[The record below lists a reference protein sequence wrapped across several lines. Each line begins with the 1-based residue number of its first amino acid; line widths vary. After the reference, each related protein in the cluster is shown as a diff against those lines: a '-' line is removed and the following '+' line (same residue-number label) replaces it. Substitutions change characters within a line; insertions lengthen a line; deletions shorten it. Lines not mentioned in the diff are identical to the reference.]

1 MEIPQR
7 RPPKKSPKLGLRLA
21 VAAAVLIAIGILIFA
36 LTKKNTSVDPTVST
50 TAPTQ
55 AATESTTTTE
65 VTEPTA
71 PVKTV
76 IHYAAAGDLNVNDK
90 TVGAGDAA
98 GYTEAFLDVAH
109 LLARADVASVN
120 FEGNLC
126 GEPYGAG
133 GSAPQ
138 ALAEAM
144 GKMGI
149 DLVQMANSYSINKG
163 LSGLATS
170 LNGITAA
177 GMEPVGAYAT
187 NQDFKEGKGYTIK
200 NVQGIRIAF
209 MAFTKGMD
217 GMALP
222 AGSEDCVNVLYTD
235 YDSAYQE
242 VDTEGITSIID
253 AAKKENPDLIVA
265 MLHWGSEFNDT
276 ISKSQENIVK
286 LMQENGVDA
295 ILGTHS
301 HYVQKVDFNR
311 ETGSLV
317 AYSLGDFFSD
327 AARSGTE
334 YSMVLDMEITK
345 DHTTGETKIT
355 NYTYTPIFTVNEME
369 DEKQKPLKVVRLEEA
384 IIAYENGYID
394 KVSPE
399 TFAKMQYAKERIAA
413 RIKGE

>member
-1 MEIPQR
+1 M
-7 RPPKKSPKLGLRLA
+7 
-21 VAAAVLIAIGILIFA
+21 
-36 LTKKNTSVDPTVST
+36 
-50 TAPTQ
+50 
-55 AATESTTTTE
+55 
-65 VTEPTA
+65 
-71 PVKTV
+71 
-76 IHYAAAGDLNVNDK
+76 IHYAVAGDLNVTDK

-98 GYTEAFLDVAH
+98 GYTAAFLDVAH
-109 LLARADVASVN
+109 LLARADVASLN

-138 ALAEAM
+138 AMAEAM
-144 GKMGI
+144 HKMGI

-170 LNGITAA
+170 LNAVTAA
-177 GMEPVGAYAT
+177 GMEPIGAYAT
-187 NQDFKEGKGYTIK
+187 NQDFAEGKGYTIK
-200 NVQGIRIAF
+200 NVKGIRIAF

-242 VDTEGITSIID
+242 VNEEKITSIVS
-253 AAKKENPDLIVA
+253 AAKKEKPDLIVA

-276 ISKSQENIVK
+276 ISKSQESIVK

-301 HYVQKVDFNR
+301 HYVQKVAFDPA
-311 ETGSLV
+311 TGNLV

-327 AARSGTE
+327 ADRSGSE
-334 YSMVLDMEITK
+334 YSIVLDLQITK
-345 DHTTGETKIT
+345 NNETGETKIT
-355 NYTYTPIFTVNEME
+355 GYTYTPIFIINEE
-369 DEKQKPLKVVRLEEA
+369 EKPLKVVRLNEA
-384 IIAYENGYID
+384 ITAYENGYID

-399 TFAKMQYAKERIAA
+399 TYAKMQYAKERIEA

>member
-7 RPPKKSPKLGLRLA
+7 RPPRKSPKIGIRLA
-21 VAAAVLIAIGILIFA
+21 IAAAVMVAVTILIFS
-36 LTKKNTSVDPTVST
+36 LTKKNTPAPADPTVST
-50 TAPTQ
+50 TVPTQ
-55 AATESTTTTE
+55 ATTE
-65 VTEPTA
+65 TTATEPTE
-71 PVKTV
+71 PDKTV
-76 IHYAAAGDLNVNDK
+76 IHYAVAGDLNVNDK

-98 GYTEAFLDVAH
+98 GYTAAFLDVAH
-109 LLARADVASVN
+109 LLARADVASIN

-144 GKMGI
+144 QKMGV

-170 LNGITAA
+170 LNGIKAA

-187 NQDFKEGKGYTIK
+187 NEDFKESKGYTIK
-200 NVQGIRIAF
+200 NVKGVRIAF
-209 MAFTKGMD
+209 VAFTKGMD

-222 AGSEDCVNVLYTD
+222 AGSEDCVNVLYSD
-235 YDSAYQE
+235 YDSAYQV
-242 VDTEGITSIID
+242 VDTEKITSIIT
-253 AAKKENPDLIVA
+253 AAKKEKPDLIVA

-276 ISKSQENIVK
+276 ISTSQEAIVE
-286 LMQENGVDA
+286 LMQANGVDV

-301 HYVQKVDFNR
+301 HYVQKISFDS
-311 ETGSLV
+311 EAGKLV
-317 AYSLGDFFSD
+317 AFSMGDFFSD
-327 AARSGTE
+327 ASRSGSE
-334 YSMVLDMEITK
+334 YSLVLDLEITK
-345 DHTTGETKIT
+345 DLKTGETKIT
-355 NYTYTPIFTVNEME
+355 NYTYTPIFTVSEE
-369 DEKQKPLKVVRLEEA
+369 EKPLRVVRLDEA
-384 IIAYENGYID
+384 MIAYENGYID

-399 TFAKMQYAKERIAA
+399 TYAKMQYAKERIEA

>member
-7 RPPKKSPKLGLRLA
+7 RPPKKNPHLGLRLA
-21 VAAAVLIAIGILIFA
+21 IAAVVLLAIGVLIFILA
-36 LTKKNTSVDPTVST
+36 KKNTPAAPNTGET
-50 TAPTQ
+50 TAPTTQ
-55 AATESTTTTE
+55 DT
-65 VTEPTA
+65 
-71 PVKTV
+71 TV
-76 IHYAAAGDLNVNDK
+76 IHYAVAGDLNVTDK

-98 GYTEAFLDVAH
+98 GYTAAFLDVAH
-109 LLARADVASVN
+109 LLARADVASLN

-138 ALAEAM
+138 AMAEAM
-144 GKMGI
+144 HKMGI

-170 LNGITAA
+170 LNAVTAA
-177 GMEPVGAYAT
+177 GMEPIGAYAT
-187 NQDFKEGKGYTIK
+187 NQDFAEGKGYTIK
-200 NVQGIRIAF
+200 NVKGIRIAL

-242 VDTEGITSIID
+242 VNEEKITSIVS
-253 AAKKENPDLIVA
+253 AAKKEKPDLIVA

-276 ISKSQENIVK
+276 ISKSQESIVK

-301 HYVQKVDFNR
+301 HYVQKVAFDPA
-311 ETGSLV
+311 TGNLV

-327 AARSGTE
+327 ADRSGSE
-334 YSMVLDMEITK
+334 YSIVLDLQITK
-345 DHTTGETKIT
+345 NNETGETKIT
-355 NYTYTPIFTVNEME
+355 GYTYTPIFIINEE
-369 DEKQKPLKVVRLEEA
+369 EKPLKVVRLNEA
-384 IIAYENGYID
+384 ITAYENGYID

-399 TFAKMQYAKERIAA
+399 TYAKMQYAKERIEA

>member
-7 RPPKKSPKLGLRLA
+7 RPPRKSPRIGLRLA
-21 VAAAVLIAIGILIFA
+21 IAAVVLIAIGILIFT
-36 LTKKNTSVDPTVST
+36 LSKKNTSPADDPTAST
-50 TAPTQ
+50 TAPTV
-55 AATESTTTTE
+55 
-65 VTEPTA
+65 VTEPAA
-71 PVKTV
+71 PPTTV
-76 IHYAAAGDLNVNDK
+76 IHYAVAGDLNVNDK
-90 TVGAGDAA
+90 TVAAGDAA
-98 GYTEAFLDVAH
+98 GYTAAFLDVAH
-109 LLARADVASVN
+109 LLAKADVASLN

-144 GKMGI
+144 SKMGV

-170 LNGITAA
+170 LNGIKAA

-187 NQDFKEGKGYTIK
+187 NQDFKEAKGYTIK
-200 NVQGIRIAF
+200 NVKGIRIAF

-222 AGSEDCVNVLYTD
+222 AGSENCVNVLYSD
-235 YDSAYQE
+235 YDSAYQT
-242 VDTEGITSIID
+242 VDEEKVTSIIA
-253 AAKKENPDLIVA
+253 AAKKEKPDLIVA

-276 ISKSQENIVK
+276 ISKSQESIVT
-286 LMQENGVDA
+286 LMQNNGVDA

-301 HYVQKVDFNR
+301 HYVQKLDYNK
-311 ETGSLV
+311 ETGTVV

-327 AARSGTE
+327 ASRSGSE
-334 YSMVLDMEITK
+334 YSIVLDLEITK
-345 DHTTGETKIT
+345 DQTTGETKIT
-355 NYTYTPIFTVNEME
+355 NCAYTPIFTINEE
-369 DEKQKPLKVVRLEEA
+369 EKPLKVVRLEQA
-384 IIAYENGYID
+384 MIAYENGYID

-399 TFAKMQYAKERIAA
+399 TYAKMQYAKERIEA

>member
-7 RPPKKSPKLGLRLA
+7 RPPRKSPKLGLRLA

-36 LTKKNTSVDPTVST
+36 LSQKNTPTTDDPTVST
-50 TAPTQ
+50 TAPT
-55 AATESTTTTE
+55 E
-65 VTEPTA
+65 VTQPTA
-71 PVKTV
+71 PSTTV
-76 IHYAAAGDLNVNDK
+76 IHYAVAGDLNVNDK

-98 GYTEAFLDVAH
+98 GYTNAFLDVAH
-109 LLARADVASVN
+109 LLARADVASLN

-138 ALAEAM
+138 AMAEAM
-144 GKMGI
+144 SKMGI

-170 LNGITAA
+170 LNGIKAA

-187 NQDFKEGKGYTIK
+187 NQDFKEAKGYTIK
-200 NVQGIRIAF
+200 NVKGIRIAF

-222 AGSEDCVNVLYTD
+222 AGSENCVNVLYAD
-235 YDSAYQE
+235 YDSAYQI
-242 VDTEGITSIID
+242 VDEEKITSIIT
-253 AAKKENPDLIVA
+253 AAKKEKPDLIVA

-276 ISKSQENIVK
+276 ISKSQESIVT
-286 LMQENGVDA
+286 LMQNNGVHA

-301 HYVQKVDFNR
+301 HYVQKLDYNK
-311 ETGSLV
+311 ETGKVV

-327 AARSGTE
+327 AARSGSE
-334 YSMVLDMEITK
+334 YSIVLDLEITK
-345 DHTTGETKIT
+345 HNETGETKIT
-355 NYTYTPIFTVNEME
+355 NCTYTPIFTVNEVE
-369 DEKQKPLKVVRLEEA
+369 NEVQKPLKVVRLAEA
-384 IIAYENGYID
+384 MTAYENGYID

-399 TFAKMQYAKERIAA
+399 TYAKMQYAKERIEA

>member
-21 VAAAVLIAIGILIFA
+21 VAAAVLIAIGILIFV
-36 LTKKNTSVDPTVST
+36 LSQKNTPTTDDPTVST
-50 TAPTQ
+50 TAPTE
-55 AATESTTTTE
+55 ATQ
-65 VTEPTA
+65 PTA
-71 PVKTV
+71 PPTTV
-76 IHYAAAGDLNVNDK
+76 IHYAVAGDLNVNDK

-98 GYTEAFLDVAH
+98 GYTNAFLDVAH
-109 LLARADVASVN
+109 LLARADVASLN

-138 ALAEAM
+138 AMAEAM
-144 GKMGI
+144 SKMGI

-170 LNGITAA
+170 LNGIKAA

-187 NQDFKEGKGYTIK
+187 NQDFKEAKGYTIK
-200 NVQGIRIAF
+200 NVKGIRIAF
-209 MAFTKGMD
+209 VAFTKGMD

-222 AGSEDCVNVLYTD
+222 AGSENCVNVLYAD
-235 YDSAYQE
+235 YDSAYQV
-242 VDTEGITSIID
+242 VDEEKITSIIT
-253 AAKKENPDLIVA
+253 AAKKEKPDLIVA

-276 ISKSQENIVK
+276 ISKSQESIVT
-286 LMQENGVDA
+286 LMQNNGVHA

-301 HYVQKVDFNR
+301 HYVQKLDYNK
-311 ETGSLV
+311 ETGKVV

-327 AARSGTE
+327 AARSGSE
-334 YSMVLDMEITK
+334 YSIVLDLEITK
-345 DHTTGETKIT
+345 HNETGETKIT
-355 NYTYTPIFTVNEME
+355 NCTYTPIFTVNEVE
-369 DEKQKPLKVVRLEEA
+369 NEAQKPLKVVRLQEA
-384 IIAYENGYID
+384 MTAYENGYID

-399 TFAKMQYAKERIAA
+399 TYAKMQYAKERIEA